1 MVLKS
6 RVQFPAKLVFGSG
19 NLRSPA
25 LFNSMNLSTLK
36 ALEFDRVIDIAC
48 SFAVTSLGAAQLKAL
63 IPQSDP
69 KQVAKTLA
77 ATTEGVG
84 WLSQESLFPLKA
96 PTDLEK
102 TLAVLSI
109 EGQILETQQLLGLAE
124 FVASANEVRKAICTL
139 PRKAFPIL
147 HSLATQ
153 VRRFDAELKRV
164 SQLITVSGEII
175 DSASPTLQTLRE
187 RLHKQRFHLRNTMES
202 YIRNKETGSYL
213 QENIVTDRNGRFVLV
228 VKTAHRKNL
237 PGIVH
242 GSSSSGASL
251 FLEPL
256 NTVDINNDIV
266 ALVEQEQIEIRKILL
281 GLTDIFR
288 ERSSDL
294 NQTIDAITKIDVI
307 HAKACFSRLVGGIE
321 PTLSTDGTL
330 ELRSASHPLLM
341 PAVRERLRK
350 ADQTTVDNKS
360 VNEQIPSGPVPVNL
374 LLIPPITTLVIT
386 GPNTGGKT
394 VALKT
399 AGLVVLMAQAGLH
412 VPAATGSRVPVF
424 RSMFTD
430 IGDEQSISANLSTF
444 SWHITN
450 IAAMDRSLTFP
461 ALLLL
466 DEIGAGTDPAE
477 GGALGAAIVDH
488 FRRRG
493 AQVMTTTHY
502 EALKSY
508 ASTTDGVTCA
518 GFGFDAKT
526 YAPTYVLR
534 YGSPGRSLALEIS
547 ARLGLAPSIVA
558 AAKTRQTT
566 LEIQLSNHLERL
578 EQDLRTLDDERHHVA
593 QVRDQ
598 LVNTEM
604 GLRARETALTKQ
616 EAFIRAEK
624 KRGVDTSVREAK
636 REIDLT
642 MREFKKEMVTLTK
655 AASSGHL
662 QDMTTGIQ
670 GAARVTARKTIDT
683 ISNRF
688 QNDLPN
694 IKAESISER
703 NNTSAQSFSVGDH
716 VIVESMGFEGVVT
729 NVAQDSAEVDIQGK
743 RLLAPLGDL
752 RMIDQGSHK
761 FSPPA
766 KVSVQLPELNESLAE
781 LNVIGCTIDEALT
794 RTEAF
799 LDKALLADQSN
810 LRVIHGHGTGRLRR
824 AIANLLDD
832 HRIVERYYT
841 APPEEGGGGVTVVTL
856 KD

>member
-1 MVLKS
+1 
-6 RVQFPAKLVFGSG
+6 
-19 NLRSPA
+19 
-25 LFNSMNLSTLK
+25 MNLSTLK

-63 IPQSDP
+63 VPQSDP
-69 KQVAKTLA
+69 KQVEKTLA

-84 WLSQESLFPLKA
+84 WLRLESLFPLKA

-109 EGQILETQQLLGLAE
+109 EGQILETQQLLGLTE
-124 FVASANEVRKAICTL
+124 FITSVNEAQKAIYTL
-139 PRKAFPIL
+139 PRTVFPIL
-147 HSLATQ
+147 HALATQ
-153 VRRFDAELKRV
+153 IRRFDTELKRV
-164 SQLITVSGEII
+164 NQLITASGEII
-175 DSASPTLQTLRE
+175 DGASPTLQTLRE
-187 RLHKQRFHLRNTMES
+187 RLRKQRRHLRDTMES

-228 VKTAHRKNL
+228 VKTAHRKTL
-237 PGIVH
+237 PGIIH

-281 GLTDIFR
+281 GLTNLFR
-288 ERSSDL
+288 ERPSDL
-294 NQTIDAITKIDVI
+294 NQTIDAITEIDVV
-307 HAKACFSRLVGGIE
+307 HAKACFSKLVDGIE

-341 PAVRERLRK
+341 PAVRKRLGN
-350 ADQTTVDNKS
+350 ADQATLDKKS
-360 VNEQIPSGPVPVNL
+360 VNEQIPSEPVPVNL

-412 VPAATGSRVPVF
+412 VPAAPGSQVPVF

-493 AQVMTTTHY
+493 AQVITTTHY

-526 YAPTYVLR
+526 FAPTYVLR

-558 AAKTRQTT
+558 NAKTRQTT

-578 EQDLRTLDDERHHVA
+578 EQDLRALDDERRHVA
-593 QVRDQ
+593 QVRSQ
-598 LVNTEM
+598 LVNTEA
-604 GLRARETALTKQ
+604 GLRARETGLAKQ
-616 EAFIRAEK
+616 ETFIRAEQ

-636 REIDLT
+636 REIDLA

-655 AASSGHL
+655 AVSSGDL
-662 QDMTTGIQ
+662 RDITTGIQ
-670 GAARVTARKTIDT
+670 GAARVTARKTIDA

-688 QNDLPN
+688 QNDLPTSTAASTF
-694 IKAESISER
+694 KR
-703 NNTSAQSFSVGDH
+703 NSASAQSCSVGDH
-716 VIVESMGFEGVVT
+716 VIVQSMGFEGVVT
-729 NVAQDSAEVDIQGK
+729 NVTQNSAEVDIQGK
-743 RLLAPLGDL
+743 RLLAPLEDL
-752 RMIDQGSHK
+752 RMRDQGSQK

-766 KVSVQLPELNESLAE
+766 KVSVQLPEVNASLTE

-832 HRIVERYYT
+832 HRIVERHYP
-841 APPEEGGGGVTVVTL
+841 APPEEGGGGVTIVTL